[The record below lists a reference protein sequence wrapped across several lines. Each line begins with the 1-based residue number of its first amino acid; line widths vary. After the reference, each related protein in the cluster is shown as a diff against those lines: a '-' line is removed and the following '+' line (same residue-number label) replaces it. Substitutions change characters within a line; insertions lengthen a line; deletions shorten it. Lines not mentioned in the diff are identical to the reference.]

1 MAANVAFM
9 YCCRRQTV
17 AINNVRNNPIQG
29 FDLTDPRLF
38 LFFDLNTL
46 EKIALLYGRAHPKI
60 KVKVDVKVLKPF
72 RSDRVLVF
80 SRYFIKKKDM
90 ALLFVLYFL

>member
-17 AINNVRNNPIQG
+17 AINNVQNNPIRG
-29 FDLTDPRLF
+29 FDLTDPQLC

-46 EKIALLYGRAHPKI
+46 EKIALLYGHAHPKI
-60 KVKVDVKVLKPF
+60 KVKVDVRVLKPF
-72 RSDRVLVF
+72 RSEKVLLF
-80 SRYFIKKKDM
+80 YYKKKEKDM
-90 ALLFVLYFL
+90 TLLFSSL

>member
-17 AINNVRNNPIQG
+17 AINNVRNNPIRG
-29 FDLTDPRLF
+29 FDLTDPRLC

-46 EKIALLYGRAHPKI
+46 EKIALLYGSCTPKD
-60 KVKVDVKVLKPF
+60 KGEGGCEGPQT
-72 RSDRVLVF
+72 F
-80 SRYFIKKKDM
+80 SE
-90 ALLFVLYFL
+90 

>member
-17 AINNVRNNPIQG
+17 AINNVWNNLIQG
-29 FDLTDPRLF
+29 FDLTDPRLC

-46 EKIALLYGRAHPKI
+46 EKIALLYGRAHPQI

-72 RSDRVLVF
+72 QSDEVLVF
-80 SRYFIKKKDM
+80 SRYFI
-90 ALLFVLYFL
+90 